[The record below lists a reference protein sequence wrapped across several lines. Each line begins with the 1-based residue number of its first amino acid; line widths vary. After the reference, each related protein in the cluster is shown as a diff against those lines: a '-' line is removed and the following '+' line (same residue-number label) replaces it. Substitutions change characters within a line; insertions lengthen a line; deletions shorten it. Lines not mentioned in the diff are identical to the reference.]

1 MAFFIRKTHHL
12 ILDAR
17 AVSGADALDHPPVQ
31 GRAVQVV
38 QNDSMGLRVGVG
50 DVAVHLIFD
59 PALRGQKA
67 EGLRRLLAGLGLQ
80 HREINAPPVHPGGGT
95 GFEPAQGQ
103 PRLTQPLTQQVG
115 RLLAVRTALHAGV
128 PHKNASA
135 QIGAGAEH
143 HRLGPIK
150 AVQAGIYA
158 GDPAIL
164 QGQIHDL
171 ALLNVQVIGL
181 F

>member
-1 MAFFIRKTHHL
+1 M
-12 ILDAR
+12 
-17 AVSGADALDHPPVQ
+17 
-31 GRAVQVV
+31 
-38 QNDSMGLRVGVG
+38 
-50 DVAVHLIFD
+50 
-59 PALRGQKA
+59 
-67 EGLRRLLAGLGLQ
+67 
-80 HREINAPPVHPGGGT
+80 HPGRSA

-103 PRLTQPLTQQVG
+103 PCLTQPLAQQVR
-115 RLLAVRTALHAGV
+115 RLLAVRATLHTGIA
-128 PHKNASA
+128 HKNAPA
-135 QIGAGAEH
+135 QIGTGAEH